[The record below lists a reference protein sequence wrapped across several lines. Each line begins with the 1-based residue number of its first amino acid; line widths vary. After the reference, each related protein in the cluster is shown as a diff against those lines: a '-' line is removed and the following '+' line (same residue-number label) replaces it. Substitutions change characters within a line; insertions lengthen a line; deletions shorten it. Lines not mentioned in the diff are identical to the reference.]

1 MLCRSAGNMLLATY
15 RCQEAMNRLEMTVRT
30 VEGQYGD
37 LQAMVLAKMEPKT
50 AQSVRV
56 SIKPLSLHHRLQGDI
71 DDRPVNTL
79 RITGSFTLGQ
89 MHEWVCFCLP
99 DVPARTLDSEVNMA
113 FRNVY
118 LGSVLSAQYRYP
130 LQGVAQGH
138 GTQSHCTLTLTLHCA
153 STCTDLQQGR
163 SNLQVRLSV
172 HDCHPEGG
180 YHEAGYRSQGTT
192 FAEQASKAVTLV
204 CWLVHT
210 GHNVCG
216 RFQISVNLPFE
227 IKDETVPNFLR
238 LIHPKLTY
246 TLSLA
251 RKVDLIEALKEIKIQ
266 DTDMTF
272 LAPEYSEVRHVCVC
286 VMVLVAQPP
295 GAFVSDPPALQAG
308 HGARREVPAG
318 VQEPTPCSGDAVRP
332 SH

>member
-1 MLCRSAGNMLLATY
+1 M
-15 RCQEAMNRLEMTVRT
+15 
-30 VEGQYGD
+30 
-37 LQAMVLAKMEPKT
+37 
-50 AQSVRV
+50 
-56 SIKPLSLHHRLQGDI
+56 
-71 DDRPVNTL
+71 
-79 RITGSFTLGQ
+79 
-89 MHEWVCFCLP
+89 
-99 DVPARTLDSEVNMA
+99 
-113 FRNVY
+113 
-118 LGSVLSAQYRYP
+118 
-130 LQGVAQGH
+130 
-138 GTQSHCTLTLTLHCA
+138 
-153 STCTDLQQGR
+153 
-163 SNLQVRLSV
+163 
-172 HDCHPEGG
+172 
-180 YHEAGYRSQGTT
+180 
-192 FAEQASKAVTLV
+192 
-204 CWLVHT
+204 CWFVHT

-272 LAPEYSEVRHVCVC
+272 LAPEYSEVRPWPCVC
-286 VMVLVAQPP
+286 MCDLLVAQPP

>member
-1 MLCRSAGNMLLATY
+1 MLLATY

-130 LQGVAQGH
+130 YKAWLSVTEH
-138 GTQSHCTLTLTLHCA
+138 NRTVHSHSHCTAHRHALTCSKGEATFKSDSV
-153 STCTDLQQGR
+153 STIAILKEVITKQATALKVLPLPSKRARQLPGCVGSFTR
-163 SNLQVRLSV
+163 
-172 HDCHPEGG
+172 
-180 YHEAGYRSQGTT
+180 GTT
-192 FAEQASKAVTLV
+192 FVVAFRSLSTCRLRSRTRLCPTFCASSTPSSPTRSR
-204 CWLVHT
+204 W
-210 GHNVCG
+210 
-216 RFQISVNLPFE
+216 R
-227 IKDETVPNFLR
+227 
-238 LIHPKLTY
+238 
-246 TLSLA
+246 A
-251 RKVDLIEALKEIKIQ
+251 RW
-266 DTDMTF
+266 T
-272 LAPEYSEVRHVCVC
+272 
-286 VMVLVAQPP
+286 
-295 GAFVSDPPALQAG
+295 
-308 HGARREVPAG
+308 
-318 VQEPTPCSGDAVRP
+318 
-332 SH
+332 